1 MYNRAKLEL
10 YRFRL
15 SEEGRQADTL
25 TIIEKVEEIK
35 QKYIEQARKATSLSV
50 PERGVGKENNDLSD
64 IEGDLEAGVF
74 TESTQEDIEREKALD
89 KEEKSVL
96 DEIDITKP
104 FEYNSL
110 ERLAVE
116 GGFTPEQ
123 AKIMAAIALAESSGK
138 VRALNDDTETGD
150 LSYGLWQIN
159 MIDYPTYKL
168 GEERRKQ
175 MKLKLCHK
183 PHPLTHLHH
192 THLSLS
198 HLHHL
203 HHTHSLA
210 CLGLLGYVQCGPVR
224 REH

>member
-1 MYNRAKLEL
+1 M
-10 YRFRL
+10 
-15 SEEGRQADTL
+15 
-25 TIIEKVEEIK
+25 
-35 QKYIEQARKATSLSV
+35 
-50 PERGVGKENNDLSD
+50 
-64 IEGDLEAGVF
+64 
-74 TESTQEDIEREKALD
+74 
-89 KEEKSVL
+89 L

-138 VRALNDDTETGD
+138 TRALNDNTDTGD

-175 MKLKLCHK
+175 MKLKDNDELYDPAVNVK
-183 PHPLTHLHH
+183 
-192 THLSLS
+192 
-198 HLHHL
+198 
-203 HHTHSLA
+203 A
-210 CLGLLGYVQCGPVR
+210 AKMIFDQQGYDAWSVYKSGAYKKFLPKTN
-224 REH
+224 

>member
-1 MYNRAKLEL
+1 M
-10 YRFRL
+10 
-15 SEEGRQADTL
+15 
-25 TIIEKVEEIK
+25 
-35 QKYIEQARKATSLSV
+35 
-50 PERGVGKENNDLSD
+50 
-64 IEGDLEAGVF
+64 
-74 TESTQEDIEREKALD
+74 
-89 KEEKSVL
+89 L

-175 MKLKLCHK
+175 MKLKDNNELYDPAVNVRAAK
-183 PHPLTHLHH
+183 MIFDQQ
-192 THLSLS
+192 
-198 HLHHL
+198 
-203 HHTHSLA
+203 
-210 CLGLLGYVQCGPVR
+210 GYDAWSVYKSGAYKKFLPKTN
-224 REH
+224 